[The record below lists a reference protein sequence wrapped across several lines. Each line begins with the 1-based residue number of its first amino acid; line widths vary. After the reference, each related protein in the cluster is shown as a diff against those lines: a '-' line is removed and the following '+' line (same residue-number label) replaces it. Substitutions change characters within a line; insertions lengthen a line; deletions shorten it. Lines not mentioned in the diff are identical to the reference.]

1 MLLHG
6 IRKSV
11 VCRRF
16 LVGRRRGG
24 GRQGL
29 RVGRQDDLQ
38 HDRGAQYHRGGAG
51 GGERRRRIRDTFSAG
66 VIVGAALLN
75 AADGV
80 GRKIDKLRRERED
93 ENTTGRFLLR
103 LCAIVAVYG

>member
-1 MLLHG
+1 M
-6 IRKSV
+6 
-11 VCRRF
+11 
-16 LVGRRRGG
+16 
-24 GRQGL
+24 
-29 RVGRQDDLQ
+29 Q

-80 GRKIDKLRRERED
+80 GRKIDKLRREGED
-93 ENTTGRFLLR
+93 ENMTGRFL
-103 LCAIVAVYG
+103 